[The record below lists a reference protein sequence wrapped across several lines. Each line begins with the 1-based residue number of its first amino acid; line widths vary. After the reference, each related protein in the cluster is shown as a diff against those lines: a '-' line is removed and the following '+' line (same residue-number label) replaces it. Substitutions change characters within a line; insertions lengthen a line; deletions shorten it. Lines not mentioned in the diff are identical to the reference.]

1 MARTKKTAR
10 KVVVPYNPA
19 IEQKKIDG
27 QDMPRQFFRINDN
40 LGILMTFNKLYLV
53 DVTSKFKNFKVIR
66 DL

>member
-10 KVVVPYNPA
+10 KVVVPYIPG

-27 QDMPRQFFRINDN
+27 LDMPRQFFRINDK

-53 DVTSKFKNFKVIR
+53 DVT
-66 DL
+66 